1 MRVCQWTEVF
11 GKQTLVSYN
20 GRNRS
25 TMNIRANVWNLRRL
39 SENMLKFAETEEDK
53 MGNKNQEGKRVP

>member
-1 MRVCQWTEVF
+1 M
-11 GKQTLVSYN
+11 S
-20 GRNRS
+20 
-25 TMNIRANVWNLRRL
+25 IRANVWNLRGL